1 MHSKSDNT
9 ELMVKDETD
18 KTFEGLIKS
27 LLSGYHIGFEI
38 SKESSNFFYCA
49 YLLYYSC
56 HKIDPNHI
64 RIPSIGQ

>member
-38 SKESSNFFYCA
+38 SKESSNFFLFCLFVI
-49 YLLYYSC
+49 LLMS
-56 HKIDPNHI
+56 
-64 RIPSIGQ
+64 

>member
-38 SKESSNFFYCA
+38 SKESSNFFFIVLICYIT
-49 YLLYYSC
+49 
-56 HKIDPNHI
+56 HVIK
-64 RIPSIGQ
+64 